1 MHLTAS
7 ELGKHFGVSSQRMNL
22 TLAELGWIER
32 AVKGWVPT
40 PQGIELGA
48 CRADFNGRPYVV
60 WPASVRDSE
69 ILDGT
74 LRLSTSWV
82 AEEPGPASDGS
93 AGTGD
98 PRQAFQAQYRTADGH
113 YVRSRAELAI
123 DNWLYMQ
130 GLVHAY
136 ERRVPI
142 AETVISDF
150 YLPAQRVYI
159 EYWGRDDPEYLNRRR
174 EKQALYDR
182 HGLRLVNVE
191 DGHLENLDDALPKLL
206 IPHGVDCS

>member
-1 MHLTAS
+1 
-7 ELGKHFGVSSQRMNL
+7 MNL

-32 AVKGWVPT
+32 AVKGWLPT
-40 PQGIELGA
+40 PQGSAAGA
-48 CRADFNGRPYVV
+48 GRADYKGRPYVL
-60 WPASVRDSE
+60 WPEFIRDSD
-69 ILDGT
+69 ILAGA
-74 LRLSTSWV
+74 LRDSTSGIV
-82 AEEPGPASDGS
+82 EEPDSAAGASAD
-93 AGTGD
+93 AVD

-150 YLPAQRVYI
+150 YLPSQRVYI
-159 EYWGRDDPEYLNRRR
+159 EYWGRDDPGYLNRKR
-174 EKQALYDR
+174 EKQALYEK

-191 DGHLENLDDALPKLL
+191 DGHLDNLDDALPKLL